1 MELMMLTNNSVEEIV
16 EEVMKPGIL
25 KSFLEKLPEKA
36 LQLGVRVLLAVLC
49 FLIGVQLIKLIRK
62 IIKKSMQRAGA
73 ELGAVQF
80 VDSFVKAALYILLV
94 LMLASS
100 FGVDAA
106 SIVAVLG
113 SAGVA
118 IGLAIQGSLSNL
130 AGGVLILLL
139 KPFRVGDYIVESSTG
154 KEGTVTEIQIFYTRL
169 LTVDNKTVILPNGS
183 LANNSIVNITAQANR
198 RMDISVSVSYSADL
212 KKTKEVLLNV
222 LQKDEAVLKDKER
235 VVFVDELGASG
246 VNLGVRCWFK
256 QEDYWA
262 GKWRITE
269 NCKLALD
276 EAGIEIPFNQ
286 LDVHLK
292 QNPDRNET
300 I

>member
-212 KKTKEVLLNV
+212 KRTKEVLLNV